1 MGKKVNNWSK
11 QATKS
16 SQLKTTSNPIKSQ
29 TSFSAT
35 TTCRTKA
42 KHKNQSTNLQQN
54 KRKAKAICLKYQ
66 FSKTRMFLAS
76 KKIMTSSPVL

>member
-1 MGKKVNNWSK
+1 MDKKVNNWSK

-16 SQLKTTSNPIKSQ
+16 SQLKTTSNPIKIQ

-35 TTCRTKA
+35 TISRTKV
-42 KHKNQSTNLQQN
+42 KHKNPSTNLQQN
-54 KRKAKAICLKYQ
+54 KRKTKAIHLKYQ
-66 FSKTRMFLAS
+66 FSKTKIFLAS